1 MRFRALCGTVL
12 LLLGLSVTEAQK
24 TLGTLRGTVQAT
36 FLRGQ
41 HIVERGNLLAN
52 DLGELI

>member
-1 MRFRALCGTVL
+1 
-12 LLLGLSVTEAQK
+12 
-24 TLGTLRGTVQAT
+24 VQAT

-41 HIVERGNLLAN
+41 HVVDGGNLLAN